1 MLIVS
6 NNRVSTHDWAT
17 PQLGS
22 IVLERVRVLA
32 TSTNN
37 PNKKTS
43 TCSGACG
50 LLKQRDAGFG
60 FYGRELGSS
69 SIMLHAADSK
79 KKKCREESGRLR
91 GLIGHIVGGVRFDI
105 WGMSRELV
113 NLDASSPWRD

>member
-6 NNRVSTHDWAT
+6 NNRVSTHYGAT

-22 IVLERVRVLA
+22 IELERVRVLA
-32 TSTNN
+32 TSTNH
-37 PNKKTS
+37 PNKLTFY
-43 TCSGACG
+43 SGACG